1 MIFVILLIGVLIF
14 LILYKFL
21 YTKNRLLENLD
32 NKKNIN
38 NENDD
43 EEYQKYRNL
52 ENNEKNGP
60 LFLALKNA
68 ANISALH
75 SQISGINNLKERIS
89 DIENQVKVNNKG
101 IMNLTNHL
109 NQLGKSISQKPK

>member
-1 MIFVILLIGVLIF
+1 MILIILLIIVLF
-14 LILYKFL
+14 LLILHNFL
-21 YTKNRLLENLD
+21 NTNNKLLENLD
-32 NKKNIN
+32 NKS
-38 NENDD
+38 DD

-89 DIENQVKVNNKG
+89 DIENHVKANNKG
-101 IMNLTNHL
+101 ILNLTNHL
-109 NQLGKSISQKPK
+109 NQLGKSISEKPK